1 MFLRDNWPQRV
12 PHGFVQFSFL
22 YKCFDKF
29 PSNVMGKISTEL
41 QRYFKTQSDCYR
53 ADWQDGIY
61 IQTEKI
67 NIMVQRQVV
76 VSDERQHEQLVVSS
90 RAHYPDIFDL
100 WELCVMIHDE
110 IVSKVMEANSVMTYK
125 KMFICPHC
133 ILTERPLE
141 SAHKIPLGEVMQ
153 SRCSTD
159 YFLSCPNADTANM
172 KVSIVPAAFL
182 QPIIVGETFAQ
193 LSFFLLNLVSQVMS
207 SKYMLCFYTCI

>member
-1 MFLRDNWPQRV
+1 
-12 PHGFVQFSFL
+12 
-22 YKCFDKF
+22 
-29 PSNVMGKISTEL
+29 MGKISTEL
-41 QRYFKTQSDCYR
+41 QRHFKTQSDCYR

-67 NIMVQRQVV
+67 NIMVQRQMD

-100 WELCVMIHDE
+100 WELYVMIHDE

-141 SAHKIPLGEVMQ
+141 SARKLPLGEVMQ

-159 YFLSCPNADTANM
+159 YFLSCPNPDTANM
-172 KVSIVPAAFL
+172 KVSIVPTAFL

-207 SKYMLCFYTCI
+207 SKYMLCFYI